1 MRYNLRVS
9 LTDILEFMKHRSRHC
24 FLRLILCCLCLTS
37 LPLSAAQLSG
47 LYAAAVPVTGQTQ
60 QERRSAIRQ
69 AFAEVLVKVT
79 GNRQATVQPSLQ
91 QALQRSLY
99 YVQQFRYRPAPAL
112 APGDGQEVTPP
123 AQELWVSFD
132 ARAVNQLLYDS
143 AVPVWG
149 RARPATLIWL
159 AVEDQ
164 GRRELVGADT
174 RAELQVALEQEAR
187 RRGLPLFFPLLDL
200 EDQRQLHFADIWGNF
215 GDAILQ
221 ASRRYHSEAVLAGR
235 LHHRADG
242 QWESRWTLYLN
253 EAAAQW
259 STQGATALEVLAAGV
274 DGATTRLAARY
285 AQRINN
291 GVTGNRVMITV
302 RDVNTLNDYA
312 RTLKYLQS
320 LDLVRR
326 VQIVSVS
333 PSQLVF
339 RISIRGSRQGLVQVI
354 AFGGTLAALGSEPGA
369 PPRVVAAGAT
379 SSPAPP
385 GLSYRLLP

>member
-9 LTDILEFMKHRSRHC
+9 LTDIPEFMMHRSRHC
-24 FLRLILCCLCLTS
+24 FLFLCCLCLTS
-37 LPLSAAQLSG
+37 LPLPAAQVGG

-60 QERRSAIRQ
+60 QERRSATRQ

-79 GNRQATVQPSLQ
+79 GNRQATALPPLQ
-91 QALQRSLY
+91 QALQRSLH
-99 YVQQFRYRPAPAL
+99 YVQQFRYQVAPVSA
-112 APGDGQEVTPP
+112 AGNEQEAVPP

-149 RARPATLIWL
+149 RARPATLVWL

-174 RAELQVALEQEAR
+174 RNELQIQLEQEAR

-242 QWESRWTLYLN
+242 QWESRWTLYLD

-259 STQGATALEVLAAGV
+259 STPQAATVLEVLVAGV
-274 DGATTRLAARY
+274 DGAASRLAARY
-285 AQRINN
+285 AQRING
-291 GVTGNRVMITV
+291 GVAGKRVMITV
-302 RDVNTLNDYA
+302 RDVNTLADYA

-326 VQIVSVS
+326 VQVVSVS
-333 PSQLVF
+333 ASQLVF
-339 RISIRGSRQGLVQVI
+339 RIAIRSNRQGLVQAI
-354 AFGGTLAALGSEPGA
+354 AFGGTLATVGREPGV
-369 PPRVVAAGAT
+369 PPLVVAAGTT
-379 SSPAPP
+379 SQPAAPP